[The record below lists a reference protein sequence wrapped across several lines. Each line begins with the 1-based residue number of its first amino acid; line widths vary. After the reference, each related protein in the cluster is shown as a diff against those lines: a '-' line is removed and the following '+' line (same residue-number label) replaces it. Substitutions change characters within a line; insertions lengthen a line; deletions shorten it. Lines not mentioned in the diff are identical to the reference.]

1 MVKKMKAQ
9 ITLRLKPETLQ
20 KLKANAAIKQ
30 AERPDEVYTLSDY
43 IREVLEQVK
52 QTKQ

>member
-1 MVKKMKAQ
+1 MKAQ

-30 AERPDEVYTLSDY
+30 LERPGEVYTLSDY

-52 QTKQ
+52 QAKQ

>member
-1 MVKKMKAQ
+1 MTKKMKAQ

-20 KLKANAAIKQ
+20 KLKDNAAMKQ

-43 IREVLEQVK
+43 IREVLDQVK
-52 QTKQ
+52 QAKN